1 MPPFFL
7 QSFSLTVRLLYHTAY
22 TPYSV
27 LQETINPLQPLQL
40 TPCNWLKNGCFF
52 CDASSVWPA
61 MRSAPRHQSSE
72 SSQISPD
79 LKEACKSLSN
89 LSHRAKHVPFP
100 PGSLQSAHCAPCH
113 PWAGPFL
120 FFLLQ
125 DPLLRYPDDHH
136 AMYAGPAGIFS
147 ILRSPPRH
155 GRSSCCSGTFSDRC
169 RSKGSRST
177 SMATIDPFLFKAK
190 RHAWSQACTPVSG
203 HAAFDGARCAKGGL
217 HFDPNRH
224 QTRTMLA
231 VTQRQDHA
239 AAVTRWIILPKNG
252 RAVCRHRP

>member
-1 MPPFFL
+1 MTRLPCGLPCARRPVINHQSPLRSPPISRKPASPC
-7 QSFSLTVRLLYHTAY
+7 QICHTAQN
-22 TPYSV
+22 TFPFRRAACSPHTV
-27 LQETINPLQPLQL
+27 PLVTHGP
-40 TPCNWLKNGCFF
+40 
-52 CDASSVWPA
+52 
-61 MRSAPRHQSSE
+61 
-72 SSQISPD
+72 
-79 LKEACKSLSN
+79 
-89 LSHRAKHVPFP
+89 VPSF
-100 PGSLQSAHCAPCH
+100 
-113 PWAGPFL
+113 

-203 HAAFDGARCAKGGL
+203 HAAFDGAVAQKGAFILIPTGTRPVRCSQLRKG
-217 HFDPNRH
+217 RI
-224 QTRTMLA
+224 TRQL
-231 VTQRQDHA
+231 
-239 AAVTRWIILPKNG
+239 
-252 RAVCRHRP
+252 